1 MSRMSQAEMIALITK
16 NVTAAVATAMATPEP
31 AAPAAP
37 TPAKT
42 DKRVG
47 RKLSEAHKAKM
58 AEGRARRR
66 AADAGKPVA
75 AVAKA
80 VPVVAPVAAA
90 APAARANGKA
100 PKVAYASDTFHGN
113 GCTLVVS
120 KFKGRKR
127 NYAKIGSPNDPRMSV
142 YASYETL
149 RELAQVLRS
158 DAARDILAYL
168 ADCHGGADESEEG

>member
-16 NVTAAVATAMATPEP
+16 NVTAAMAAASDATPEP
-31 AAPAAP
+31 VASPE
-37 TPAKT
+37 PAKA
-42 DKRVG
+42 DRRKG
-47 RKLSEAHKAKM
+47 RKLSEEHKRKM
-58 AEGRARRR
+58 AEGRARSR
-66 AADAGKPVA
+66 AAKAGKPVA

-80 VPVVAPVAAA
+80 TPVAALEPVADAPVAK
-90 APAARANGKA
+90 ANGKA
-100 PKVAYASDTFHGN
+100 PKVAYSSDTFHGN

-127 NYAKIGSPNDPRMSV
+127 NYAKISSPNDPRMNV

-158 DAARDILAYL
+158 ESAPDILAYL
-168 ADCHGGADESEEG
+168 ADCHDVADDSDEG